1 MHIGSCLVVD
11 SSKRPSVDAILAQLY
26 SIADRLG
33 EDMERPSVGGHTI
46 FYCDNIVDSIVL
58 HVCVHVHV
66 QCIYM
71 YMYEPYP
78 YSPVWISYCECK
90 VVTILMEI

>member
-46 FYCDNIVDSIVL
+46 FYCDNIVDSNRATCMCTCTHAVYI
-58 HVCVHVHV
+58 HV
-66 QCIYM
+66 
-71 YMYEPYP
+71 
-78 YSPVWISYCECK
+78 
-90 VVTILMEI
+90 